1 MNDVVNSFNNFFVN
15 VGPNLARKI
24 TDTLSSEECNNNLVE
39 RNPSSMFLRAV
50 QEKEIIEIVN
60 KCKYK
65 TSTDSNEIDM
75 KIVKNVI
82 EGISQPVTYIC
93 NLSFQTGKFP
103 NKMKIAKVVPL
114 YKSGDRHH
122 FTNYR
127 PLSLLPQFSKIL
139 EKLFNNR
146 FDSFIN
152 KYELLSDS
160 QYGFRANSST
170 ALALTES
177 IEEITNAID
186 HKLHSVGVF
195 IDLKKA
201 FDTINHNILIS
212 KLEQYGI
219 RGLALHWVISY

>member
-1 MNDVVNSFNNFFVN
+1 MDDVVNSFNNFFVN

-24 TDTLSSEECNNNLVE
+24 PDPLLPEDWNDNLIV
-39 RNPSSMFLRAV
+39 RNPSSMFLTAV
-50 QEKEIIEIVN
+50 EEKEIIDMVN

-75 KIVKNVI
+75 KVVKKVI
-82 EGISQPVTYIC
+82 EGISEPLTYIC

-103 NKMKIAKVVPL
+103 NNMKIAKVVPL
-114 YKSGDRHH
+114 YKTGDRHQ

-127 PLSLLPQFSKIL
+127 PVSLLPQFSKIL

-146 FDSFIN
+146 LDKFIN
-152 KYELLSDS
+152 KHELLSDS

-186 HKLHSVGVF
+186 HKLHSVGIF
-195 IDLKKA
+195 IYLKKA
-201 FDTINHNILIS
+201 FDTINHNILIN
-212 KLEQYGI
+212 KLERYGI
-219 RGLALHWVISY
+219 RGLVLH